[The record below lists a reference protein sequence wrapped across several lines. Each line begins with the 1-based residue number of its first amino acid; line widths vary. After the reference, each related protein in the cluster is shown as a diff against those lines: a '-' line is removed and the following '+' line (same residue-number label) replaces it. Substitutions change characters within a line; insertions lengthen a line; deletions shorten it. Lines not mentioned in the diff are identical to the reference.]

1 MVIDRL
7 MLSFGYEP
15 HGDYGPRPDAVR
27 LTFLGRIIDGV
38 LEAVWR
44 VSRALGG
51 RCRGRFAVT
60 TRFLPP
66 LWSGQAVVL
75 GRLLAGLD
83 PTRYCLITR
92 AHGSDRRAFQETL
105 PAPYFDLPVERRLT
119 NRRMRPLV
127 ERLNFLLAV
136 LQRGLHTARVLQ
148 REKLSTLVVCT
159 GDLVDPP
166 AAWLAARLTGC
177 DLYMYFFDDFT
188 LQWWAE
194 ERTVRAAGWLERLIC
209 RRATGLIA
217 PNEVMAKVLRGR
229 YGRDTWIVRNPAP
242 LNPPVPA
249 CLAFPIRPGEIQV
262 TFTGA
267 IYHLNYDV
275 LRAIKQAAAVL
286 NREGTLP
293 RVRLHIYTAQP
304 HEALEAEGLNG
315 PDVALHQ
322 HVPPEQVQEIQRTS
336 DILLIPFSFTPAAQ
350 SFVKSS
356 ATAKLADYLVTG
368 RPILALCP
376 RDSFLAIYLETHG
389 CGIVVDNENPEKLAA
404 AIRRIADDHELRYS
418 LAEKALACARQDFN
432 PAAAQHDLLVALNQA
447 S

>member
-1 MVIDRL
+1 

-15 HGDYGPRPDAVR
+15 RGDYGPRPDAVR
-27 LTFLGRIIDGV
+27 LTFPARIIDAV
-38 LEAVWR
+38 LEGVWR
-44 VSRALGG
+44 VSRARAG
-51 RCRGRFAVT
+51 RGRGRFAVA

-83 PTRYCLITR
+83 PARYCLITR
-92 AHGSDRRAFQETL
+92 PYGSDRRAFQETL
-105 PAPYFDLPVERRLT
+105 PAPYFDLPAERRL
-119 NRRMRPLV
+119 RSGGIRPI

-136 LQRGLHTARVLQ
+136 LQRGLRTARVLR

-166 AAWLAARLTGC
+166 AAWLAARLAGC

-217 PNEVMAKVLRGR
+217 PNEVMAKVLRDR
-229 YGRDTWIVRNPAP
+229 YGRDTWIVRNAAP
-242 LNPPVPA
+242 LNPPAPA
-249 CLAFPIRPGEIQV
+249 DLAFPSRPDEIQV

-275 LRAIKQAAAVL
+275 LGAIKQAAAVL

-293 RVRLHIYTAQP
+293 HVRLHIYTAQP
-304 HEALEAEGLNG
+304 HEVLEAKGLNG

-322 HVPPEQVQEIQRTS
+322 HVPPEEVQEIQRTS

-350 SFVKSS
+350 AFVKSS

-389 CGIVVDNENPEKLAA
+389 CGIVVDNEDPEALAA
-404 AIRRIADDHELRYS
+404 AIRRIADDRQLRHS
-418 LAEKALACARQDFN
+418 LAENAIACAQRDFN
-432 PAAAQHDLLVALNQA
+432 PAKAQRDLLVALNHA